1 MFILRKV
8 KSRKHSFKESKV
20 IKLSRYLVN
29 ILNQEAIQMSNS
41 YSTLKDLSAQIPA
54 QLWGVKQEINALEK
68 KLSALERNPNQ
79 LAEYWFYRTYRVKL
93 TSKVPS

>member
-1 MFILRKV
+1 
-8 KSRKHSFKESKV
+8 
-20 IKLSRYLVN
+20 
-29 ILNQEAIQMSNS
+29 MSNS